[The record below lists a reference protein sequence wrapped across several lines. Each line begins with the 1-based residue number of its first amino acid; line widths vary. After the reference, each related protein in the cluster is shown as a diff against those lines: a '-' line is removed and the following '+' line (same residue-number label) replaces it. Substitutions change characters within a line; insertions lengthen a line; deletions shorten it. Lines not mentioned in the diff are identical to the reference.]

1 MVEKTNKQ
9 INKKQQYAGNTGY
22 TLIFYENIAENK
34 ANEHKKGGLCK
45 WRKAGEKEQGASK
58 DRRMA
63 VEEKAAHS
71 SSEGSRCLL
80 VPLWCV

>member
-34 ANEHKKGGLCK
+34 ANEHKKRWLMQMKKGWGK
-45 WRKAGEKEQGASK
+45 GTRAGR

-80 VPLWCV
+80 VPLW